1 MVNYGIPVDKYIQ
14 VLKRLITH
22 ELIHIENGRELHII
36 TRSNWGKLFWIIFDE
51 GIAHYLSYQDDIL
64 SVNWETKDYK
74 DKEKQARIMLQEVL
88 AMNEINEEILET
100 GKTGAYWDKYASIC
114 GMFDIKD
121 ILLERRETIPKID
134 EFFRIWYGR
143 LKDTK
148 KFDLTIACT

>member
-1 MVNYGIPVDKYIQ
+1 
-14 VLKRLITH
+14 
-22 ELIHIENGRELHII
+22 
-36 TRSNWGKLFWIIFDE
+36 
-51 GIAHYLSYQDDIL
+51 
-64 SVNWETKDYK
+64 
-74 DKEKQARIMLQEVL
+74 
-88 AMNEINEEILET
+88 MNEINEEILET

-134 EFFRIWYGR
+134 ELFRIWYGR